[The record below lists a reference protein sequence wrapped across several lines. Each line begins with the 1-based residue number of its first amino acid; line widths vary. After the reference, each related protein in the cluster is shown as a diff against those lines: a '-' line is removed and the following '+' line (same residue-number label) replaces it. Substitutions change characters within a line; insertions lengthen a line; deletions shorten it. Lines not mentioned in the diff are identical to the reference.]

1 MLLIQSKKSLAP
13 LSFLAIAACVGL
25 TACGDSPEGKFKDD
39 SKKDDN
45 EALAGVTYIH
55 HDPTAWQKDW
65 STQNTV
71 VFHWRGEPDNL
82 HPTNGKSGSRRTII
96 DYTQRFLVGTDL
108 ERLSL
113 RPDLIKE
120 LPVTS
125 ADELQYTYELR
136 EEPTWDN
143 GEKLTAEDVLF
154 TLKASLCQYTNN
166 GFAKP
171 YFEYIRDMKIDPAN
185 NRKFTITMSQKYI
198 QNVAV
203 FSDMAIM
210 QRSYHDK
217 AGVLAKYSIADLINP
232 DFGKAPHADLE
243 AWAKEFN
250 DNKYGRDIDYLN
262 GLGAYKV
269 TVWQD
274 KQMIELTRKPNH
286 WTAKLTSPT
295 IYDRSYPEKI
305 IFQIISDETAVG
317 LAFQKQEVDASYW
330 VSTTGLMELRKKD
343 DFNRNY
349 ASEFMPNYNYQY
361 LGMNMKPKSVNRK
374 PYFVDKKV
382 RQAMAKLIPVE
393 KINNTFFEGKANRMT
408 TMVSPLKKD
417 VVNKELKPID
427 QNIEEAKKLLD
438 EAGWKDTDGDN
449 IRDKMVDGQK
459 VKFSFELMYMTGSP
473 IFNDV
478 VKMMSDDVRKAGVEM
493 NPRPQEF
500 ARFYELMEQHDF
512 DMALAAWN
520 GSFYRDDYKQI
531 WHSDSWNNKGSNFV
545 GFGTPESDKLI
556 DQIRSTTND
565 SARIELEKRLQEIVY
580 DEQPYVFLFSNV
592 AKVVIHRRF
601 DNNDMYYEKPG
612 IWLSNL
618 KLNYGSGT
626 AATTGQ

>member
-1 MLLIQSKKSLAP
+1 MFLSLSRNYLLP
-13 LSFLAIAACVGL
+13 LSFLAAACAGL
-25 TACGDSPEGKFKDD
+25 VSCSDTPAGKFKDNE
-39 SKKDDN
+39 KDKDN
-45 EALAGVTYIH
+45 ALAGGVNFINH
-55 HDPTAWQKDW
+55 APAPWQKDW

-82 HPTNGKSGSRRTII
+82 HPTNGKSGARRSVF
-96 DYTQRFLVGTDL
+96 DYTQRFLIGTDL
-108 ERLSL
+108 EKLSL

-120 LPVTS
+120 LPTIS
-125 ADELQYTYELR
+125 ANELEYTYELR

-143 GEKLTAEDVLF
+143 GERLTAADVLF

-171 YFEYIRDMKIDPAN
+171 YFEYIREMRIDPAN
-185 NRKFTITMSQKYI
+185 PRKFVIVMSQKYI

-210 QRSYHDK
+210 QSSYHDK
-217 AGVLAKYSIADLINP
+217 GKVFNNYSLSQLTNAD
-232 DFGKAPHADLE
+232 FYKTPHPDLE

-250 DNKYGRDIDYLN
+250 DNKYGRDINNLN

-269 TVWQD
+269 TDWQD
-274 KQMIELTRKPNH
+274 KQSLELTRKPNH
-286 WTAKLTSPT
+286 WTSKLSNAT
-295 IYDRSYPEKI
+295 IYDASFPEKI
-305 IFQIISDETAVG
+305 IFRIIGDEAAIA
-317 LAFQKQEVDASYW
+317 LEFQNQKIDASYW
-330 VSTTGLMELRKKD
+330 VSTPGLVELRKKA

-361 LGMNMKPKSVNRK
+361 LGMNMKPQAVNRK
-374 PYFVDKKV
+374 PFFVDKRV
-382 RQAMAKLIPVE
+382 RQAMAMLIPVE
-393 KINNTFFEGKANRMT
+393 KMNNTFFEGKANRMA

-417 VVNKELKPID
+417 VINTNLKPRD
-427 QNIEEAKKLLD
+427 LDIEAAKKLLD

-449 IRDKMVDGQK
+449 IRDKMIDGQK
-459 VKFSFELMYMTGSP
+459 VKFSFELTYMTGSP

-478 VKMMSDDVRKAGVEM
+478 VKMITDEIRKAGVEA
-493 NPRPQEF
+493 NPRTQEF

-520 GSFYRDDYKQI
+520 GSFFADDYKQI
-531 WHSDSWNNKGSNFV
+531 WHSNSWNNKGSNFV

-556 DQIRSTTND
+556 DEIRSTTND
-565 SARIELEKRLQEIVY
+565 SARIAKEKRLQEIVY

-601 DNNDMYYEKPG
+601 DNNSMYYEKPG

-618 KLNYGSGT
+618 RLNNTGGVT
-626 AATTGQ
+626 TKTGQ